1 MANPFYVSPLGGLNV
16 GQSIQNMG
24 NQWQQNEIMDMRRTQ
39 FEQGQQDREAAM
51 QAQEAQA
58 AKQAMLKDL
67 GTKAMQGDLTASQQ
81 LWVEAPEYAAQ
92 IDKGL
97 GIQNDQQKQQVGG
110 WLEKY
115 LTTPA
120 DQRDAFLQKTAS
132 QTPFS
137 IDDDLLAMDP
147 AQRDGY
153 ANMLAGRY
161 LNKDQISM
169 LQGGGESPEYS
180 NIKRGEDGNLYGL
193 NKQTQQME
201 RIKTPEGVTF
211 GGDSGQTINVNTGA
225 NEQAKVIDKYQG
237 EAFVGA
243 QKAASDARKQMQNL
257 NSLDALSEKAFS
269 GSGAELKKGLGKL
282 ASAFGIN
289 VKGLSE
295 TELFESVANELT
307 LGKTSMMTGVLTDR
321 DMEFLQST
329 VPQLTQTADGRKKLI
344 KIAKKMAQRQ
354 IEYAKEAA
362 KFRRENGG
370 VFNQFDFEQYL
381 TEKNEGK
388 DFLADF
394 YPTDEAGVTDFQNL
408 SDEELM
414 QRAFGTGGN

>member
-1 MANPFYVSPLGGLNV
+1 MNGNPFYVSPLGGLDLGQTV
-16 GQSIQNMG
+16 GGIYNAYNRRQEIDEQKAL
-24 NQWQQNEIMDMRRTQ
+24 QEQQMQQQQARQAEMQDLAMRMQ
-39 FEQGQQDREAAM
+39 QGDIAAGQEFYSKYPERAAM
-51 QAQEAQA
+51 VDKGMGVRDENQ
-58 AKQAMLKDL
+58 AKQIGGFFEKLIAIPDL
-67 GTKAMQGDLTASQQ
+67 QG
-81 LWVEAPEYAAQ
+81 
-92 IDKGL
+92 K
-97 GIQNDQQKQQVGG
+97 
-110 WLEKY
+110 
-115 LTTPA
+115 
-120 DQRDAFLQKTAS
+120 RDFLQKTAG
-132 QTPFS
+132 QTPFT
-137 IDDDLLAMDP
+137 IDDDLLAMDDETLQNSINITAP
-147 AQRDGY
+147 
-153 ANMLAGRY
+153 RY
-161 LNKDQISM
+161 LNKEQIGM

-193 NKQTQQME
+193 NKHTQQME
-201 RIKTPEGVTF
+201 RIKTPDGVTF

-289 VKGLSE
+289 VEGLSE

-362 KFRRENGG
+362 KFRRENDG